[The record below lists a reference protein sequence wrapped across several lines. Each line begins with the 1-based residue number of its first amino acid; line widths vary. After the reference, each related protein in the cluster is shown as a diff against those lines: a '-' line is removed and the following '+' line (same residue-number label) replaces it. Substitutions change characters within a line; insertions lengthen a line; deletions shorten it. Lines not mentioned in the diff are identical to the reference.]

1 MQQPNFQQP
10 PKFGPGLAAGA
21 MSGTL
26 LEWYEAWLF
35 AVGAR
40 YVGNAFFPSKE
51 PIVSLLSTFIVF
63 AIGFAARPFG
73 AIFWGWVGDRRG
85 RSHVM
90 LWTLSLGGI
99 ATVLIGFV
107 PNYASIG
114 IAAPILVALLRI
126 VQGFSLG
133 GEWGGAVNYI
143 FENLRRRRRLLLSL
157 VQSTVALGLLL
168 AAAVFLVLE
177 SVMGTA
183 ATASW
188 GWRIAYW
195 LAAIVVV
202 VGLLFRLRFGETLEY
217 IEAKLAEKSPRN
229 PLREV
234 FTKYLFGT
242 IVSIV
247 LAGAAGAVF
256 YYGNTF
262 APNLARSLNAVT
274 SQEQFLAVIAFAVVE
289 FFGVLL
295 SGVLAE
301 SIGPRATIIAGNVL
315 SLAPIALIGM
325 ILNGFQGLLTV
336 AVLAGLAHGII
347 YTAEA
352 AYIAELY
359 PTLAR
364 TTGLSVAYQ
373 FGNAIFAATAPSIMT
388 VLYRG
393 YGLYVASLY
402 VAALSVLTVILVAA
416 YRRR

>member
-1 MQQPNFQQP
+1 MQQQ

-21 MSGTL
+21 MAGTL

-35 AVGAR
+35 SVGAR
-40 YVGNAFFPSKE
+40 YIGNAFFPSKN

-107 PNYASIG
+107 PNYTSIG
-114 IAAPILVALLRI
+114 IAAPILVAILRI
-126 VQGFSLG
+126 IQGFSLG

-168 AAAVFLVLE
+168 AAAVFLILE
-177 SVMGTA
+177 DAMGA
-183 ATASW
+183 AVASW

-195 LAAIVVV
+195 LAAIVVI

-217 IEAKLAEKSPRN
+217 IEAKLAERSPRS
-229 PLREV
+229 PLSEV
-234 FTKYLFGT
+234 FVKYLFGT

-256 YYGNTF
+256 FYGNTF
-262 APNLARSLNAVT
+262 APNLAVSLKAVT
-274 SQEQFLAVIAFAVVE
+274 SQQQFLAVIAFAVVE

-315 SLAPIALIGM
+315 SLVPIALIGM

-388 VLYRG
+388 VLYSG

-402 VAALSVLTVILVAA
+402 VAALCVLTVILVSI